1 MFILFIISLFFLW
14 MIYRELN
21 SEKALDTFALGYIAV
36 LAVLAI
42 LSGYPIIDHWRFE
55 RLLSAKAT
63 ELADNKRAKVK
74 CATVFQS
81 VYDKFGLAGT
91 GNPYTG
97 EIVLQYPTC
106 NDLRDYL
113 DSPET
118 ANTKQITSLHVFT
131 HEAMHVRGEMNE
143 QKTDCQAIQR
153 NIRAARMLGVRAHI
167 AEQTAKDYY
176 EGAYRFHPYFSK
188 ECAPGKKLDEQLSG
202 SIW

>member
-1 MFILFIISLFFLW
+1 MLILLVVSLFFFWL
-14 MIYRELN
+14 IYREIN
-21 SEKALDTFALGYIAV
+21 SPQELDNFSKGYIAV
-36 LAVLAI
+36 LFPLAL
-42 LSGYPIIDHWRFE
+42 LSGKPIIDHWRFE
-55 RLLSAKAT
+55 SLLSSKAT
-63 ELADNKRAKVK
+63 LLADGKPADVK

-91 GNPYTG
+91 GNPTTG

-113 DSPET
+113 EAPET
-118 ANTKQITSLHVFT
+118 ASQKAITSLHVFT

-153 NIRAARMLGVRAHI
+153 NVRAARMLGVRAHI
-167 AEQTAKDYY
+167 AEVSALAYY
-176 EGAYRFHPYFSK
+176 EGPYRTHPYFSA
-188 ECAPGKKLDEQLSG
+188 ECAKGKALDEDLSE

>member
-1 MFILFIISLFFLW
+1 MLILLVVSLFFLW
-14 MIYRELN
+14 MIYREIN
-21 SEKALDTFALGYIAV
+21 SHQEMDTFSKGYIAV
-36 LAVLAI
+36 LTILTL
-42 LSGYPIIDHWRFE
+42 LSGKPIIDHWRFE
-55 RLLSAKAT
+55 SFLSTNASL
-63 ELADNKRAKVK
+63 LADGRPAHVK

-91 GNPYTG
+91 GNPTTG

-113 DSPET
+113 DAPET
-118 ANTKQITSLHVFT
+118 ASQKAITSLHVFT

-153 NIRAARMLGVRAHI
+153 NVRAARMLGVRAHI
-167 AEQTAKDYY
+167 AEDSALTYY
-176 EGAYRFHPYFSK
+176 EGPYRMHPYFSK
-188 ECAPGKKLDEQLSG
+188 ECAKGKILDENLSE